1 MSALA
6 PSARV
11 RGTQSLV
18 AFMGWVIRRPS
29 LTFLE
34 IAWRWLF
41 GVPFLL
47 LCWHQAQQIMAA
59 FPVESSGFNA
69 VDGQNPFVAVVQL
82 ANVVAYY
89 QPPVLAVLR
98 WLLPLAGLTWI
109 VISGIGRNL
118 VLMRM
123 DARLRFRPISM
134 IGLQAVWL
142 ALLGATFWLWF
153 RSMQW
158 AAISHISANG
168 DPDLIAYAAWAIFL
182 TLAFFTAWALTSWAL
197 SVAPLL
203 MLLEDRSAGS
213 ALAQSLHLGRPFT
226 SKLAEINLVM
236 GIVKLML
243 IVLAMVFSAAPL
255 PFSDELGPGALHFAA
270 AASTIFYFVASDYF
284 QVVRLKGFM
293 EFWRIFRGGK
303 QFVRREQGPSVPV

>member
-1 MSALA
+1 MSALSPA
-6 PSARV
+6 ARV

-29 LTFLE
+29 LPFLE

-41 GVPFLL
+41 GLPFLL
-47 LCWHQAQQIMAA
+47 ICWHQAQQMIAA
-59 FPVESSGFNA
+59 FPIESSGFNA
-69 VDGQNPFVAVVQL
+69 VDTQNPFVAVVQL

-98 WLLPLAGLTWI
+98 WLLPLAALAWV
-109 VISGIGRNL
+109 VISAIGRNL
-118 VLMRM
+118 VLRRM
-123 DARLRFRPISM
+123 DTRLRFRPAAM
-134 IGLQAVWL
+134 MGLQAAWL
-142 ALLGATFWLWF
+142 ALLAVTFWLWF

-158 AAISHISANG
+158 AALSHISTNG
-168 DPDLIAYAAWAIFL
+168 DPDLIGYAAWAIFL

-203 MLLEDRSAGS
+203 MLLENRSAVS
-213 ALAQSLHLGRPFT
+213 ALAQSLRLGKPFT

-255 PFSDELGPGALHFAA
+255 PFSDELGPETLRFVA

-284 QVVRLKGFM
+284 HVVRLKGFM
-293 EFWRIFRGGK
+293 EFWRIFR
-303 QFVRREQGPSVPV
+303 SVAPVS